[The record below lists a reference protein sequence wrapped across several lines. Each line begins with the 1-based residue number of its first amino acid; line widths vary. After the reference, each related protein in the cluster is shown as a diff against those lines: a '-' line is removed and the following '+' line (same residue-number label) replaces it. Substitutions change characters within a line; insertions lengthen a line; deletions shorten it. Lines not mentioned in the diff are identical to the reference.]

1 MSDAT
6 APVLDDDQPHDVD
19 LSFEAEYDSTAD
31 AIDEDA
37 CPECGKPGIGTKE
50 EWCTGCGFYPRL
62 GITIE
67 VDPDPEE
74 TQPAPETALD
84 VLKQTPTWV
93 PVLLGGLVVILLV
106 SVAVRL
112 LIPVENIA
120 RPIWAIS
127 QYMVGMFVFVVVHI
141 VAYLYAIIED
151 STLSVADIFLRPL
164 KVWGP
169 TFNALPKTSR
179 RVCLGIWG
187 WAASA
192 LALSVVGG
200 IPYHL
205 LWEMGPEEQA
215 KVNLVQAI
223 TEQARSVEGDAE
235 SLEDAIEDF
244 TGEAGD
250 LDEEETD
257 EADLYEA
264 PVRDRRIDCLIIGYE
279 PDNQGSF
286 LSLALG
292 AVRRG
297 KLQYVGSVSNKYIA
311 PEIRDEM
318 MKTMEQIEQSNPFV
332 KSKSSKFT
340 WLAPKLTCRIG
351 YNAWNTSGRLK
362 EVVFEKRLGDL
373 AN

>member
-1 MSDAT
+1 MTDTADA
-6 APVLDDDQPHDVD
+6 VLEEEQPQDVD
-19 LSFEAEYDSTAD
+19 LSLDAEYASSAE
-31 AIDEDA
+31 AIAEDA

-62 GITIE
+62 GIKIE

-74 TQPAPETALD
+74 TQHTPETALD
-84 VLKQTPTWV
+84 VLKV
-93 PVLLGGLVVILLV
+93 LVLLGGLLAIVLV

-112 LIPVENIA
+112 LIPVNNIA

-127 QYMVGMFVFVVVHI
+127 QYLLGTIVFLMVHI
-141 VAYLYAIIED
+141 IAYLYAIAED
-151 STLSVADIFLRPL
+151 STISIPDIFLRPL
-164 KVWGP
+164 KIWGP
-169 TFNALPKTSR
+169 TFGSLPGTSR
-179 RVCLGIWG
+179 RVCLGVWG
-187 WAASA
+187 WTASV

-215 KVNLVQAI
+215 KVNLLQAV

-250 LDEEETD
+250 DEDEESE
-257 EADLYEA
+257 EAVSYEA
-264 PVRDRRIDCLIIGYE
+264 PSRDRRIDCLIIGYE
-279 PDNQGSF
+279 SDNQGSF

-292 AVRRG
+292 AMRKG
-297 KLQYVGSVSNKYIA
+297 KLRYVGSVSNKYIA
-311 PEIRDEM
+311 PEIRAEM
-318 MKTMEQIEQSNPFV
+318 METMRQNEQATPFI

-340 WLAPKLTCRIG
+340 WLAPKLTCRVG
-351 YNAWNTSGRLK
+351 FNAWNTSGRLK
-362 EVVFEKRLGDL
+362 NVVFQKQLGNLD
-373 AN
+373 N